1 MNTPNGAAAANGHH
15 NLNMNATINSTQFNK
30 SLDDWLNSNCN
41 NMNNN
46 NGSTGGIMTVGGGMN
61 VAGAATVTNNNIN
74 NTTTTNSHLD
84 DWLNAT
90 MKDSPKTF
98 SVSSTE
104 FLDGPSRN
112 VINSNGL
119 NTTSIVMPPINLL
132 RMMPEYQVNTQTK

>member
-1 MNTPNGAAAANGHH
+1 MNAANGANGH
-15 NLNMNATINSTQFNK
+15 NIHMNSNSNNTNHFNK

-41 NMNNN
+41 N
-46 NGSTGGIMTVGGGMN
+46 GLGITTTGGGIGTG
-61 VAGAATVTNNNIN
+61 VAAGPIGATTITNND
-74 NTTTTNSHLD
+74 TNRSSHLD
-84 DWLNAT
+84 DWLNATT

-119 NTTSIVMPPINLL
+119 NTAGIVMPPINLL
-132 RMMPEYQVNTQTK
+132 RMMPDYQVNNRR

>member
-1 MNTPNGAAAANGHH
+1 MNTANGGANGLH
-15 NLNMNATINSTQFNK
+15 NLNVNAAINHNQFNK

-41 NMNNN
+41 NNMNNN
-46 NGSTGGIMTVGGGMN
+46 HNGLAGGMMTIGGGAPT
-61 VAGAATVTNNNIN
+61 VAANVTNNNIN
-74 NTTTTNSHLD
+74 SNSNSSHLD

-132 RMMPEYQVNTQTK
+132 RMMPEYQVNTQQTK

>member
-1 MNTPNGAAAANGHH
+1 MNTTNGANNSNGH
-15 NLNMNATINSTQFNK
+15 NINMNATNNSNQFTK

-41 NMNNN
+41 NMNNHNN
-46 NGSTGGIMTVGGGMN
+46 NGTGIISSGG
-61 VAGAATVTNNNIN
+61 GAATMITAPNNDANRS
-74 NTTTTNSHLD
+74 SHLD

-112 VINSNGL
+112 VINANGF
-119 NTTSIVMPPINLL
+119 NTTGIVMPPINLL
-132 RMMPEYQVNTQTK
+132 RMMPEYHVNKTENKFPSC

>member
-1 MNTPNGAAAANGHH
+1 MNTANGAGANGHH
-15 NLNMNATINSTQFNK
+15 HNLNLNAAINSNQFTK

-46 NGSTGGIMTVGGGMN
+46 NGSSGGMMAMGGGGGN
-61 VAGAATVTNNNIN
+61 AGVAVGATTVTNNN
-74 NTTTTNSHLD
+74 TTNSHLD

-104 FLDGPSRN
+104 FLDGPQRN
-112 VINSNGL
+112 MINSNGL

-132 RMMPEYQVNTQTK
+132 RMMPEYQVSHTNKI